1 MRFLRYVLLT
11 FNWVV
16 IALAEMIVLMA
27 GLIAPGHDKARL
39 IPLALAVIILPV
51 IGYGV
56 HLFMNWLLSPKSTDE
71 ASSQ

>member
-56 HLFMNWLLSPKSTDE
+56 HLFINWLLSPKSSDE
-71 ASSQ
+71 TSSQ